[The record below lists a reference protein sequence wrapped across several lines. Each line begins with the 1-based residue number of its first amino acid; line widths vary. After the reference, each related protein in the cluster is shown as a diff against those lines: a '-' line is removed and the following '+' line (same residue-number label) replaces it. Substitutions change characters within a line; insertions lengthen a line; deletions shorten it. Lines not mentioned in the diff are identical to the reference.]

1 MPRKEYDYKYLI
13 EKFGESVIKERYG
26 YMEQRANSFIK
37 KCELDDEAF
46 LNHNILNVVVLD
58 YFADLAR
65 LKEFEGIERTNK
77 NKITAFMS
85 YWWLRRKPIQLKT
98 DNLDNEE
105 LVYINEKF
113 ISTLITK
120 DFMYANSS
128 KLMSNEQCDK
138 CIEHLFYHLKYRVYT
153 AQTLE
158 LMLMAADTGIEIG
171 KITK

>member
-13 EKFGESVIKERYG
+13 EKFGEKVIKDRYNF
-26 YMEQRANSFIK
+26 MEKRANAFVK
-37 KCELDDEAF
+37 ECKLENKVF
-46 LNHNILNVVVLD
+46 LNHNIMNVVVLD

-85 YWWLRRKPIQLKT
+85 YWWLRRKPLQLKI
-98 DNLDNEE
+98 DDLGDED

-120 DFMYANSS
+120 DFMYYNS
-128 KLMSNEQCDK
+128 KKVMSNEQCDK
-138 CIEHLFYHLKYRVYT
+138 CIEHLFYHLKYRIYT

-171 KITK
+171 KMEQ